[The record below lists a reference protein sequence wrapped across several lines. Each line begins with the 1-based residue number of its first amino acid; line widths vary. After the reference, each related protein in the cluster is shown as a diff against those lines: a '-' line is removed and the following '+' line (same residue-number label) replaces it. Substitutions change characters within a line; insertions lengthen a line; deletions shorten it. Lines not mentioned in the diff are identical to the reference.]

1 MKIRTRSPRRKT
13 TVTLPEE
20 LLQEVDEMSKE
31 YRSRSEFIEIVL
43 RGFVAQRK
51 REERDARDLAIINAN
66 ADRLNAEAEDVLSF
80 VGELHEAW

>member
-43 RGFVAQRK
+43 RGFMAQRK

-66 ADRLNAEAEDVLSF
+66 ADRLNADVEDLLDF
-80 VGELHEAW
+80 VAGL